1 MKLFLLKII
10 ITLLLAAPQADAQGI
25 LEALR
30 EQVQRIESKLD
41 DVLKPKPQPAPPT
54 VPVLPAPVPP
64 PPATPPAL
72 PPPVPPS
79 TGGGPVSGATYYVAP
94 NGSDANPG
102 TLAAPFKT
110 LQKAVPL
117 LKPGETLIVRAGE
130 YETNGLSANANSI
143 IPSGTSWDKP
153 VTLKAYPGERPVFRR
168 YLPANHPY
176 SEDEVRESIHLPT
189 YDECARYK
197 NYGLINDFPYSCWQ
211 GSGNNQPA
219 GGLYFQTPKGF
230 IAGYVVDLL
239 QIWNKVQY
247 VIFDGIDIDAKGIT
261 GNAIGFSE
269 NSEHIRFQ
277 NLEIRYAVASAIAQS
292 VPNELSHKDFD
303 LQFYRV
309 KIHSS
314 GVPFDKNLING
325 QPARKNKHARYWHGW
340 YLHAGGASFIE
351 SESYNHAGT
360 GLGPDGNNI
369 VVRDSYIHN
378 NSAQGLYI
386 TGGDNWVIERNI
398 FHNNPTEIY
407 HHGGKG
413 HTIANNTLIAGPNS
427 EYGILLGL
435 AAQGATVRD
444 NIVDGFRRGIYN
456 TECGPSFPCFY
467 TLPNTAKNNLVR
479 SSVAG
484 QEIGN
489 ANGATPLIESGN
501 IKGVD
506 PMLDEKH
513 TPKPG
518 SPAIG
523 KATHGGNI
531 GAR

>member
-1 MKLFLLKII
+1 MKLLGPILAILLFPS
-10 ITLLLAAPQADAQGI
+10 AAASQGI
-25 LEALR
+25 FETLRDKVETIDGKLETILK
-30 EQVQRIESKLD
+30 KLEPIGA
-41 DVLKPKPQPAPPT
+41 KT
-54 VPVLPAPVPP
+54 ET
-64 PPATPPAL
+64 PPATPPPPTVPPP
-72 PPPVPPS
+72 PPPVLPP
-79 TGGGPVSGATYYVAP
+79 TGGGPVIGATYYIAT

-102 TLAAPFKT
+102 TIDAPFKSVN
-110 LQKAVPL
+110 KAVPL

-130 YETNGLSANANSI
+130 YDTGGFSVNANSI
-143 IPSGTSWDKP
+143 IPSGTSWEKP
-153 VTLKAYPGERPVFRR
+153 VTIKAYPGERPVFRR
-168 YLPANHPY
+168 YLPVNHPY

-189 YDECARYK
+189 YAECAVYAS
-197 NYGLINDFPYSCWQ
+197 YGLVKDFPYSCWQ

-247 VIFDGIDIDAKGIT
+247 VVFDGIDIDAKGIT
-261 GNAIGFSE
+261 GNPIGFSE
-269 NSEHIRFQ
+269 NAEHIRFQ
-277 NLEIRYAVASAIAQS
+277 NMEIRYGVASCIAQS

-309 KIHSS
+309 KIHSC

-325 QPARKNKHARYWHGW
+325 VPARKNKHARYWHGW

-369 VVRDSYIHN
+369 VVRDSYIHD

-386 TGGDNWVIERNI
+386 TGGDNWTIERNV
-398 FHNNPTEIY
+398 FQNNGGAEIY
-407 HHGGKG
+407 QHSGKG
-413 HTIANNTLIAGPNS
+413 HLIANNTLIAGPNS
-427 EYGILLGL
+427 EFGVLLGL
-435 AAQGATVRD
+435 AAQGSAVRD
-444 NIVDGFRRGIYN
+444 NLIDGFRRGIYN

-467 TLPNTAKNNLVR
+467 TLANTARNNLVR
-479 SSVAG
+479 TSVAG
-484 QEIGN
+484 NEIGN
-489 ANGATPLIESGN
+489 ANGATALIESGN

-506 PMLDEKH
+506 PMLDENRV
-513 TPKPG
+513 PKPG

-523 KATHGGNI
+523 KATNGGNI
-531 GAR
+531 GAK